1 MPDLDVP
8 EGSLAEAR
16 AEAFNPMA
24 EKVQARQ
31 V

>member
-16 AEAFNPMA
+16 AENLNPVA
-24 EKVQARQ
+24 EKAQARQ